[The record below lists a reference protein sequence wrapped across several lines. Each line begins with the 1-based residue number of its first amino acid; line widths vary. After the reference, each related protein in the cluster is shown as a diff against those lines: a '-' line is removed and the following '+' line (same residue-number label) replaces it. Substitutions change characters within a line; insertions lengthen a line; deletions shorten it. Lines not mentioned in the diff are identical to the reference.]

1 MNGIIAFLKSNKKL
15 SLLIAALIVLLAF
28 FSIFDSEAKE
38 SVGVETTDLSS
49 YAETLQIELSEL
61 CSSID
66 GVGKCRVY
74 VSFYKGEESVYKNGV
89 LVEYNPPRV
98 LGVFVVCQGGDR
110 ADVRRELTELFSS
123 LFDLGANRVKIS
135 KLK

>member
-1 MNGIIAFLKSNKKL
+1 MKKLMAFFCSNKKISIIIIL
-15 SLLIAALIVLLAF
+15 ALLLLILVSLTGAE
-28 FSIFDSEAKE
+28 SEEKSQSAP
-38 SVGVETTDLSS
+38 SLSS
-49 YAETLQIELSEL
+49 YEKSLEADLSEL
-61 CSSID
+61 CSSIE

-98 LGVFVVCQGGDR
+98 LGVSVVCQGGER
-110 ADVRRELTELFSS
+110 ADVKRELTELLCS
-123 LFDLGANRVKIS
+123 LFDLGSNRVKIS